1 MPRSDNIYELPKD
14 LPVPVDDGACDHLPG
29 MQVASVRLESTAG
42 RVVDLAALPGRTV
55 VYCYPRTGR
64 PDVELP
70 AGWNEI
76 PGARGCTPESCAF
89 RDYFGELEALG
100 AGVFGLSTQESDYQ
114 REAVKRLHLPFELL
128 SDSDLAFARGESNEA
143 GRAAAPAGE
152 RVAFAALRHRDY
164 RIYFSFGL
172 LSTMADNIE
181 HVISYWLLYQT
192 FKSPLLGGFAVISH
206 WTPFLLFSVYFGALA
221 DRYDCR
227 KIIQAGQLLYMGG
240 SIIWGVLFLTGAI

>member
-128 SDSDLAFARGESNEA
+128 SDSDLAFARALRLPTFQIASMTLIKRLTLILRDARVEKVFYPVFPPDRN
-143 GRAAAPAGE
+143 AGE
-152 RVAFAALRHRDY
+152 VAA
-164 RIYFSFGL
+164 
-172 LSTMADNIE
+172 
-181 HVISYWLLYQT
+181 WLARNGY
-192 FKSPLLGGFAVISH
+192 
-206 WTPFLLFSVYFGALA
+206 
-221 DRYDCR
+221 
-227 KIIQAGQLLYMGG
+227 
-240 SIIWGVLFLTGAI
+240 